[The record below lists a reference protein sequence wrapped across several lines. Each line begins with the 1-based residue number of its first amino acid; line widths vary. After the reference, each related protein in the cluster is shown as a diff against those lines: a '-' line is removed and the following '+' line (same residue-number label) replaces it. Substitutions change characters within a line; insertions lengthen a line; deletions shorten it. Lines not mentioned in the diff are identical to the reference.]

1 MELDLLDSYGRAS
14 TWTATKVQGAVP
26 QLDAPTTCDGWN
38 VRTLLN
44 HMLETQRYF
53 VGSAQGKKVTLS
65 QDPPDVLS
73 DDPVSDFER
82 ARAET
87 LATYGEPGM
96 IEKTGPALG
105 IAFGDQLL
113 HGWDVAV
120 STGQD
125 ATMPEGLPEAA
136 YAVIYGRF
144 TEEQRA
150 GVFKPEVSV
159 APEASSQDKLL
170 AYTGRDPGQGGS

>member
-14 TWTATKVQGAVP
+14 AWTATKVRGAVP
-26 QLDAPTTCDGWN
+26 QLDAPTTCDGWT

-53 VGSAQGKKVTLS
+53 VGSARGEQVTLS
-65 QDPPDVLS
+65 QDPPDLLS
-73 DDPVSDFER
+73 DDPVSDFDQ

-87 LATYGEPGM
+87 LRTFGESGV

-125 ATMPEGLPEAA
+125 ASMPEGLPEAA
-136 YAVIYGRF
+136 FAVIYGRF
-144 TEEQRA
+144 TEEQRK
-150 GVFKPEVSV
+150 GVFKPEIRI
-159 APEASSQDKLL
+159 APESSAQDKLL
-170 AYTGRDPGQGGS
+170 AYTGRDPGRGP